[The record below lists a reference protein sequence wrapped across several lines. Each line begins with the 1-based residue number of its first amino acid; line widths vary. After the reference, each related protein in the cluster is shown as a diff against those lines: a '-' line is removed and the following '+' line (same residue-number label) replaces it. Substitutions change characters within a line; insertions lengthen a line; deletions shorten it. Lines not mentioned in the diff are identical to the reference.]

1 MTAPKQKLL
10 KAGANTRVKQDA
22 DYIFH
27 ELTRS
32 ICPECK
38 QVIDAQIIIRE
49 NKVYM
54 RKRCPDHGWFE
65 GIISSDAGMYVD
77 SVKFNKPGTIPLEF
91 STEVKDG
98 CPLDCGLCPEHKQHM
113 CLGLIEVNTA
123 CNLNCPVCFA
133 NAGIGF
139 SLTLEQVESM
149 LDRFVEIEGD
159 PEVIQFSGGE
169 PTIHPQLLDMIQAA
183 QDRGIRQVMVN
194 TNGVRIARDD
204 RFLEQLARLNPV
216 IYFQFD
222 GLRPETY
229 MTIRGEDLLETK
241 LKALDRLHEAGLD
254 AVIVA
259 AIERDVN
266 VDEVGAL
273 VEFGLEHPAVRGA
286 VFQAKFLEQLARLN
300 PVIYFQFDG
309 LRPETYMTIRGED
322 LLETKL
328 KALDRLHEAGLDAVI
343 VAAIERDVNVDE
355 VGALVEFGLEHPA
368 VRGAVFQPVTHV
380 GRHIPFD
387 PMQRVTIPDVIHGIV
402 DQTGGKFVL
411 EDFVPV
417 PCCFPTCQVNSYV
430 FVDGQK
436 IVPLPRMLE
445 IDQYLDYITNRALP
459 KAPGAALIKQA
470 LEGLWSA
477 SAVAG
482 TEKTADQFQCA
493 CGPGLEL
500 GYELSHLKDHIF
512 QIAIKD
518 FMDAYTFNV
527 KQVMKCCVGIL
538 VPDGRIIPFCAYNS
552 VGYRETIREEMV
564 QAQAANKKG

>member
-1 MTAPKQKLL
+1 MATTQP
-10 KAGANTRVKQDA
+10 GADDRPSGPRLKQDA
-22 DYIFH
+22 DFVFH
-27 ELTRS
+27 DLTRS

-38 QVIDAQIIIRE
+38 GVIDAQIIIRQ

-54 RKRCPDHGWFE
+54 RKRCPTHGWFE
-65 GIISSDAGMYVD
+65 GIISSDAEMYVN
-77 SVKFNKPGTIPLEF
+77 SIKFNKPGTIPLEF

-98 CPLDCGLCPEHKQHM
+98 CPLDCGLCPEHKQHI
-113 CLGLIEVNTA
+113 CLGIIEVNTA

-139 SLTLEQVESM
+139 SLTLAQAEGM
-149 LDRFVEIEGD
+149 LDRFIEIEGD

-183 QDRGIRQVMVN
+183 KDRGVRQVMVN
-194 TNGVRIARDD
+194 TNGVRIAKDD
-204 RFLEQLARLNPV
+204 KFLESLARLKPV

-222 GLRPETY
+222 GLRRETY
-229 MTIRGEDLLETK
+229 RTIRGEDLLDTK
-241 LKALDRLHEAGLD
+241 LKALDRMQQAGLD

-259 AIERDVN
+259 AIEHGVN

-273 VEFGLEHPAVRGA
+273 LEFGL
-286 VFQAKFLEQLARLN
+286 
-300 PVIYFQFDG
+300 D
-309 LRPETYMTIRGED
+309 
-322 LLETKL
+322 
-328 KALDRLHEAGLDAVI
+328 
-343 VAAIERDVNVDE
+343 
-355 VGALVEFGLEHPA
+355 HPA

-380 GRHIPFD
+380 GRHIEFD

-402 DQTGGKFVL
+402 EQTKGRFVL

-430 FVDGQK
+430 YVDGDTTT
-436 IVPLPRMLE
+436 PLPRMLDLE
-445 IDQYLDYITNRALP
+445 EYLDYITNRALP
-459 KAPGAALIKQA
+459 KTPDAAVIREA

-493 CGPGLEL
+493 CGPGLET
-500 GYELSHLKDHIF
+500 GFGPAHLKDHIF

-518 FMDAYTFNV
+518 FLDPYTFNV

-538 VPDGRIIPFCAYNS
+538 VPDGRVIPFCAYNS
-552 VGYRETIREEMV
+552 VGYRETIREQMS
-564 QAQAANKKG
+564 QPRGAAGKA

>member
-1 MTAPKQKLL
+1 MATTKPV
-10 KAGANTRVKQDA
+10 AGGRPSGSRLKQDA
-22 DYIFH
+22 DFVFH
-27 ELTRS
+27 DLTRS

-38 QVIDAQIIIRE
+38 GVIDAQIIIRQ

-54 RKRCPDHGWFE
+54 RKRCPTHGWFE
-65 GIISSDAGMYVD
+65 GIISSDAEMYVN
-77 SVKFNKPGTIPLEF
+77 SIKFNKPGTIPLEF

-98 CPLDCGLCPEHKQHM
+98 CPLDCGLCPEHKQHI
-113 CLGLIEVNTA
+113 CLGIIEVNTA

-139 SLTLEQVESM
+139 SITMAQAEGM
-149 LDRFVEIEGD
+149 LDRFIEIEGD

-183 QDRGIRQVMVN
+183 KDRGVRQVMVN
-194 TNGVRIARDD
+194 TNGVRIAKDD
-204 RFLEQLARLNPV
+204 KFLESLARLKPV

-222 GLRPETY
+222 GLRRETY
-229 MTIRGEDLLETK
+229 RTIRGEDLLDTK
-241 LKALDRLHEAGLD
+241 LKALDRMQQAGLD

-259 AIERDVN
+259 AIEHGVN

-273 VEFGLEHPAVRGA
+273 LEFGLG
-286 VFQAKFLEQLARLN
+286 
-300 PVIYFQFDG
+300 
-309 LRPETYMTIRGED
+309 
-322 LLETKL
+322 
-328 KALDRLHEAGLDAVI
+328 
-343 VAAIERDVNVDE
+343 
-355 VGALVEFGLEHPA
+355 HPA

-380 GRHIPFD
+380 GRHIEFD

-402 DQTGGKFVL
+402 EQTKGRFVL

-430 FVDGQK
+430 YVDGDTTR
-436 IVPLPRMLE
+436 PLPRMLDLE
-445 IDQYLDYITNRALP
+445 QYLDYITNRALP
-459 KAPGAALIKQA
+459 KTPDAAVIREA

-482 TEKTADQFQCA
+482 TEKTANQFQCA
-493 CGPGLEL
+493 CGPGLET
-500 GYELSHLKDHIF
+500 GFGPAHLKDHIF

-518 FMDAYTFNV
+518 FLDPYTFNV

-538 VPDGRIIPFCAYNS
+538 VPDGRVIPFCAYNS
-552 VGYRETIREEMV
+552 VGYRETIREQMS
-564 QAQAANKKG
+564 QPRGAAGKA

>member
-1 MTAPKQKLL
+1 MATTER
-10 KAGANTRVKQDA
+10 GADNRPSGPRVKQEA
-22 DYIFH
+22 DFVFH
-27 ELTRS
+27 DLTRS

-38 QVIDAQIIIRE
+38 GVIDAQIIIRQ

-54 RKRCPDHGWFE
+54 RKRCPTHGWFE
-65 GIISSDAGMYVD
+65 GIISSDAEMYVN
-77 SVKFNKPGTIPLEF
+77 SIKFNKPGTIPLEF

-98 CPLDCGLCPEHKQHM
+98 CPLDCGLCPEHKQHI
-113 CLGLIEVNTA
+113 CLGIIEVNTA

-139 SLTLEQVESM
+139 SITLAQAEGM
-149 LDRFVEIEGD
+149 LDRFIEIEGD

-183 QDRGIRQVMVN
+183 KDRGVRQVMVN

-204 RFLEQLARLNPV
+204 KFLESLARLKPV

-222 GLRPETY
+222 GLRRETY
-229 MTIRGEDLLETK
+229 RTIRGEDLLDTK
-241 LKALDRLHEAGLD
+241 LKALDRMQQAGLD

-259 AIERDVN
+259 AIEHGVN

-273 VEFGLEHPAVRGA
+273 LEFGL
-286 VFQAKFLEQLARLN
+286 
-300 PVIYFQFDG
+300 D
-309 LRPETYMTIRGED
+309 
-322 LLETKL
+322 
-328 KALDRLHEAGLDAVI
+328 
-343 VAAIERDVNVDE
+343 
-355 VGALVEFGLEHPA
+355 HPA

-380 GRHIPFD
+380 GRHIDFD

-402 DQTGGKFVL
+402 EQTKGRFVL

-430 FVDGQK
+430 YVDGDTTT
-436 IVPLPRMLE
+436 PLPRMLDLE
-445 IDQYLDYITNRALP
+445 EYLDYITNRALP
-459 KAPGAALIKQA
+459 KTPNAAVIKEA

-493 CGPGLEL
+493 CGPGLET
-500 GYELSHLKDHIF
+500 GFGPAHLKDHIF

-518 FMDAYTFNV
+518 FLDPYTFNV

-538 VPDGRIIPFCAYNS
+538 VPDGRVIPFCAYNS
-552 VGYRETIREEMV
+552 VGYRETIREQMS
-564 QAQAANKKG
+564 QPRGTAKNA